1 MSDRLPFPALAL
13 GLCLA
18 LLLWVVPLRSEL
30 AFWRPPFVLLLVTY
44 WLFRQPQNYGVVFAW
59 LVGLSVDLLF
69 GEILGQ
75 HALAMSVAAYLVLGQ
90 KHSTHHFKM
99 LYQSV
104 FVAVV
109 VLVYEV
115 VLLSV
120 RLLVEDINAVLPVFY
135 SVLSSALVWPLLY
148 TILQKLHR
156 EQW

>member
-1 MSDRLPFPALAL
+1 MSDRLPFSAIAI

-18 LLLWVVPLRSEL
+18 LLMWIMPLRSEL

-44 WLFRQPQNYGVVFAW
+44 WLFRQPHYYGVVFAW
-59 LVGLSVDLLF
+59 LVGLAVDLLF

-75 HALAMSVAAYLVLGQ
+75 HALAMSVAAYLVMSQ
-90 KHSTHHFKM
+90 QHRTHHFRI

-109 VLVYEV
+109 VLAYEV

-120 RLLVEDINAVLPVFY
+120 RLAVEDIDAVLPVFY

>member
-1 MSDRLPFPALAL
+1 MGDRLPFTAIAI

-18 LLLWVVPLRSEL
+18 LLMWILPLRSEL

-44 WLFRQPQNYGVVFAW
+44 WLFRQPQDYGVVFAW
-59 LVGLSVDLLF
+59 LVGLAVDLLF

-75 HALAMSVAAYLVLGQ
+75 HALAMSVAAYLVMSQ
-90 KHSTHHFKM
+90 QHRTHHFRI

-109 VLVYEV
+109 VLAYEV

-120 RLLVEDINAVLPVFY
+120 RLAVEDIDAVLPVFY